1 MLDNL
6 RNSLKNNDLHP
17 PFRKF
22 GTELRNRLP
31 QLLLVLALMLAAFA
45 YGGLGGHYQLFPFP
59 FIADGIKTLRTMHKV
74 HTRKDDDG
82 QFLRFADVPP
92 ERAASNRFEFV
103 AGDALSGPVLWQGG
117 RYQFLEYCPDGGCLA
132 VEFTATGQVAHAYP
146 FRNDELEQA
155 AATAQSDE
163 FPYELSPAASFRDV
177 YLVGISRY
185 ANGDL
190 LVVFHQDTAFPF
202 GAGVARI
209 DRDGHPV
216 WFRRDYSH
224 HWPHI
229 EDDGVALVPDL
240 LVGSERIAFEGGRRG
255 TITLKCHTGR
265 PYLDAIRM
273 IDGNGRILKRINLID
288 ALRNSPFVHLL
299 QSTLGPNGRREAFC
313 DALHLNF
320 VRRLGDDAGGA
331 WGLAPGDLVASLR
344 NLSAFAILDGE
355 SGRVKRLVRGNFLYQ
370 HSVHHLTGSTFLMF
384 DNHGGDGVHG
394 PSRLLK
400 IDLADGRETT
410 LFPNDKTPEP
420 LRNLFSDTRG
430 VIDISPDRQRAM
442 VSFTQEG
449 MAVEVRLAD
458 GTVLNAFHSLHDV
471 SNLEQFSEE
480 HWQQRAAVF
489 EMKGLYY
496 IRDLGTPA
504 RKPAKHHGIT
514 RLDPLEQ

>member
-1 MLDNL
+1 
-6 RNSLKNNDLHP
+6 
-17 PFRKF
+17 
-22 GTELRNRLP
+22 
-31 QLLLVLALMLAAFA
+31 MLAAFA

-59 FIADGIKTLRTMHKV
+59 FIADGIKTLRTLHEV

-117 RYQFLEYCPDGGCLA
+117 RYQFLEYCPDWGCLA

-177 YLVGISRY
+177 HLIGISRY

-190 LVVFHQDTAFPF
+190 LVVFHQGTAFPF

-209 DRDGHPV
+209 DRAGHPV

-229 EDDGVALVPDL
+229 EEDGVALVPGML
-240 LVGSERIAFEGGRRG
+240 IGSEPISLKLRNTLR
-255 TITLKCHTGR
+255 LKCRTGR
-265 PYLDAIRM
+265 PYLDAIGI
-273 IDGNGRILKRINLID
+273 IDGNGQLLKRINLLN
-288 ALRNSPFVHLL
+288 ALRDSPFEHIM
-299 QSTLGPNGRREAFC
+299 QSTSEPRHRPAALC
-313 DALHLNF
+313 DPLHLNF
-320 VRRLGDDAGGA
+320 VHLLRDDAGGT

-344 NLSAFAILDGE
+344 HLSAFAIVDGE
-355 SGRVKRLVRGNFLYQ
+355 SGRVKRLVRGSFFYQ
-370 HSVHHLTGSTFLMF
+370 HSVQHLTGSTFLMF

-394 PSRLLK
+394 PSRLLM

-410 LFPNDKTPEP
+410 LFPNDRTPQP
-420 LRNLFSDTRG
+420 LRDLFTGDRG
-430 VIDISPDRQRAM
+430 ALDISPDRRRAM
-442 VSFTQEG
+442 VAFTREG
-449 MAVEVRLAD
+449 VAVEVRLAD
-458 GTVLNAFHSLHDV
+458 GAVLNVFHSLHDV
-471 SNLEQFSEE
+471 SNLEQFPEE
-480 HWQQRAAVF
+480 YPEERQQRAAVF
-489 EMKGLYY
+489 SMNGLYY
-496 IRDLGTPA
+496 IRN
-504 RKPAKHHGIT
+504 
-514 RLDPLEQ
+514 